1 MRTYTHRFDGPT
13 VQARKRVNCENCGR
27 VVRRARTF
35 QHTVNP
41 FNKRDDGTPKTW
53 DEVREDVK
61 AEAEAWKQRPE
72 RCSACKATS

>member
-1 MRTYTHRFDGPT
+1 MTYTHRFDGPI
-13 VQARKRVNCENCGR
+13 VQARKRVHCENCGR
-27 VVRRARTF
+27 VVRRVRTF

-41 FNKRDDGTPKTW
+41 FNKRDDGQPKTW

-72 RCSACKATS
+72 RCKTCGGTS